1 MDVEYPVNILYLQ
14 HTVKWEDVPFKL
26 VVQENLD
33 NETSSWGVTYK
44 NSIDA
49 KIGETYRNKLRRP

>member
-1 MDVEYPVNILYLQ
+1 MDVDCHVNILYLQ

-49 KIGETYRNKLRRP
+49 EIEETY